1 MPSRLK
7 SINSSFAIDFDT
19 FLNIKREAQIDVE
32 AVVADIVAD
41 IRTRG
46 DAALLEYTTKFDR
59 FELTAATI
67 RVTPEEI
74 AGAIKECSAQQLDAL
89 SLAAGRIKAFHEKQ
103 LPEDLSY

>member
-67 RVTPEEI
+67 RVTP
-74 AGAIKECSAQQLDAL
+74 
-89 SLAAGRIKAFHEKQ
+89 
-103 LPEDLSY
+103 